1 MAGPYAVGTCEDG
14 AMSADLCLYEV
25 RDGVALITLNRPE
38 RNNGMNGDLEVA
50 YLTRLQEAADD
61 PAARAIVVTGSGK
74 SFCPG
79 ADLAGGTAAGSEP
92 LPNTKIPVD
101 VALRVQKPLIAAIN
115 GGCAGVGLV
124 QALYCDVRFAAAGA
138 KFTTAF
144 PRRWLLAEYG
154 IEWILPR
161 IVGRGAALDLLLS
174 GRTFTAEEAL
184 QMGLV
189 NRVCAPATVVD
200 DALAYARDV
209 AANVSPASMATIKRQ
224 VSRYEWMDWDGAL
237 ADSHMLMRQST
248 AGPDVKEGS
257 GAIVERRLAA
267 FAPLGEGSHF
277 PWMDRPAPAGVRG
290 LVPEG
295 LSPAQGFFHAVEGAG
310 GRLVSIAGQVA
321 RGADGNV
328 VGEGDLAAQTAQ
340 AFRNVE
346 AALGAAGLTPADVVR
361 LNYYVVDLDP
371 EKVAQFGAGAA
382 AAKASGVKMPKAAS
396 TMVGVTAL
404 VDPAY
409 LVEIEA
415 VAVR

>member
-1 MAGPYAVGTCEDG
+1 MDP
-14 AMSADLCLYEV
+14 DLCLYDV
-25 RDGVALITLNRPE
+25 RDGVALITFNRPE

-50 YLTRLQEAADD
+50 YLTRLLEAADD
-61 PAARAIVVTGSGK
+61 PAARAIVVTGAGK

-79 ADLAGGTAAGSEP
+79 ADLAGGPGASSEP
-92 LPNTKIPVD
+92 LPNSKVPVD
-101 VALRVQKPLIAAIN
+101 VALRIQKPLVAAIN

-144 PRRWLLAEYG
+144 ARRGLIAEYG
-154 IEWILPR
+154 IAWLLPR
-161 IVGRGAALDLLLS
+161 IVGRGAGLDLLLS
-174 GRTFTAEEAL
+174 GRTFTAEEGL

-189 NRVCAPATVVD
+189 NRVCDPGSVVD
-200 DALAYARDV
+200 EALTYARDL
-209 AANVSPASMATIKRQ
+209 AENVSPAAMATVKRQ

-237 ADSHMLMRQST
+237 ADSHVLMRQSGT
-248 AGPDVKEGS
+248 GPDVKEGI
-257 GAIVERRLAA
+257 GAFVGRRQAA
-267 FAPLGEGSHF
+267 FAPLGEGSRF
-277 PWMDRPAPAGVRG
+277 PWMDRPDPAGVRG
-290 LVPEG
+290 LVPDG
-295 LSPAQGFFHAVEGAG
+295 LSPARGFFHTTEGAG
-310 GRLVSIAGQVA
+310 GRLVSVAGQVA
-321 RGADGNV
+321 RDASGAI

-346 AALGAAGLTPADVVR
+346 TALGAAGLTPSDVVR

-382 AAKASGVKMPKAAS
+382 AAKADGVRMPKAAS

>member
-1 MAGPYAVGTCEDG
+1 
-14 AMSADLCLYEV
+14 MSADLCLYEV
-25 RDGVALITLNRPE
+25 RDGVALITFNRPE
-38 RNNGMNGDLEVA
+38 RNNGMNGELEIA
-50 YLTRLQEAADD
+50 YLTRLLEAADD
-61 PAARAIVVTGSGK
+61 PAARAIVVTGAGK

-79 ADLAGGTAAGSEP
+79 ADLAGGTSAGSEP
-92 LPNTKIPVD
+92 LPNTKVPVD
-101 VALRVQKPLIAAIN
+101 VALRIQKPLVAAIN

-144 PRRWLLAEYG
+144 ARRGLIAEYG
-154 IEWILPR
+154 IAWILPR
-161 IVGRGAALDLLLS
+161 IVGRGAGLDLLLS
-174 GRTFTAEEAL
+174 GRTFTAEEGL

-189 NRVCAPATVVD
+189 NRVCDPPSVVE

-237 ADSHMLMRQST
+237 ADSHALMRQS
-248 AGPDVKEGS
+248 ASQPDVKEGI
-257 GAIVERRLAA
+257 GAFVERRQAA

-277 PWMDRPAPAGVRG
+277 PWMDRPVPAGVRG
-290 LVPEG
+290 LVPDG
-295 LSPAQGFFHAVEGAG
+295 LSHAQGFFHATEGAG
-310 GRLVSIAGQVA
+310 GRLVSVAGQVA
-321 RGADGNV
+321 RDASGAI

-346 AALGAAGLTPADVVR
+346 TALSAAGLTPSDVVR
-361 LNYYVVDLDP
+361 LTYYVVDLDP

-382 AAKASGVKMPKAAS
+382 AAKAGGVKMPKAAS

-415 VAVR
+415 IAVR

>member
-1 MAGPYAVGTCEDG
+1 
-14 AMSADLCLYEV
+14 MSGELCLYEV
-25 RDGVALITLNRPE
+25 RDGVALVTFNRPE

-50 YLTRLQEAADD
+50 YLTRLLEAADD
-61 PAARAIVVTGSGK
+61 PAARAIVVTGAGK

-79 ADLAGGTAAGSEP
+79 ADLAGTPGSSTEP
-92 LPNTKIPVD
+92 LPNTRIPVD
-101 VALRVQKPLIAAIN
+101 VALRVRKPLVAAIN

-144 PRRWLLAEYG
+144 ARRGLIAEYG
-154 IEWILPR
+154 IAWVLPR
-161 IVGRGAALDLLLS
+161 IVGRGAGLDLLLS
-174 GRTFTAEEAL
+174 GRTFTAEEGL

-189 NRVCAPATVVD
+189 NRVCEPASVVEE
-200 DALAYARDV
+200 ALAYARDLSE
-209 AANVSPASMATIKRQ
+209 NVSPASMATIKRQ
-224 VSRYEWMDWDGAL
+224 IGRYEWLDWDGAL
-237 ADSHMLMRQST
+237 ADSHALMRQSAT
-248 AGPDVKEGS
+248 QPDVKEGI
-257 GAIVERRLAA
+257 GAFVNRRQAA
-267 FAPLGEGSHF
+267 FAPLGDGSRY
-277 PWMDRPAPAGVRG
+277 PWMERPEPAGVRG

-310 GRLVSIAGQVA
+310 GRLVTIAGQVA
-321 RGADGNV
+321 RDPSGAS

-340 AFRNVE
+340 AFRNVQT
-346 AALGAAGLTPADVVR
+346 ALASAGLSPSDVVR

-382 AAKASGVKMPKAAS
+382 AAKAAGVKMPKAAS

>member
-1 MAGPYAVGTCEDG
+1 MAGPYVARTCQDG

-50 YLTRLQEAADD
+50 YLNRLQQAADD
-61 PAARAIVVTGSGK
+61 PAARAVVVTGAGK

-79 ADLAGGTAAGSEP
+79 ADLAGGTSAGSEP
-92 LPNTKIPVD
+92 LPNTKVPVD
-101 VALRVQKPLIAAIN
+101 VALRVQKPLVAAIN

-144 PRRWLLAEYG
+144 ARRGLIAEYG
-154 IEWILPR
+154 IAWILPR
-161 IVGRGAALDLLLS
+161 IVGRGAALDLLVS

-189 NRVCAPATVVD
+189 NRVCEPATVVEE
-200 DALAYARDV
+200 ALAYARDMV
-209 AANVSPASMATIKRQ
+209 ANVSPASMATIKRQ
-224 VSRYEWMDWDGAL
+224 VGRYEWMDWDGAL
-237 ADSHMLMRQST
+237 ADSHALMRHSATQ
-248 AGPDVKEGS
+248 PDLKEGI
-257 GAIVERRLAA
+257 GAFVERRQAA
-267 FAPLGEGSHF
+267 FAPLGEGSRY
-277 PWMDRPAPAGVRG
+277 PWMDRPVPAGVRG
-290 LVPEG
+290 LQPG
-295 LSPAQGFFHAVEGAG
+295 GISPAQGFFHAVEGAG
-310 GRLVSIAGQVA
+310 GRMVTVAGQVA
-321 RGADGNV
+321 RDADGKL

-346 AALGAAGLTPADVVR
+346 TALAAAGLTPADVVK

-371 EKVAQFGAGAA
+371 EKVAQFGAGAV
-382 AAKASGVKMPKAAS
+382 AAKAAGVRMPKAAS

-404 VDPAY
+404 VEPGY

-415 VAVR
+415 VALR